1 MLDGAEHAEDDCE
14 ADDVV
19 DGMKEASGGQEKVG
33 RPGQVDKFVD
43 KFKTLAAQA
52 TKQQPGRSNYH
63 KST

>member
-1 MLDGAEHAEDDCE
+1 MLDGAEHTEDDGE

-19 DGMKEASGGQEKVG
+19 DGVEEASSGKEQVG

-52 TKQQPGRSNYH
+52 TNQ
-63 KST
+63 